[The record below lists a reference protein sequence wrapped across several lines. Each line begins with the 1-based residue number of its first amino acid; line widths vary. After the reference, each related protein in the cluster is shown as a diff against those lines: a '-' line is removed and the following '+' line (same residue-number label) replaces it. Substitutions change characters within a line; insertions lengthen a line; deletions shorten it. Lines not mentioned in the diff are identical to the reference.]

1 MNRRRD
7 TARAGFTLTEMLIAA
22 TLGALLLTAA
32 ASTAGTFSSAVAQLQ
47 TEAVDSYE
55 TVVARMDR
63 DVRYAWMVD
72 VPSRDRLQIVG
83 PDNLVTTYYLL
94 GNSLLVTRPDGST
107 GSILTGLSDVT
118 FEKDT
123 MQRLRSGR
131 DTWATNIVMGRVA
144 APTGVVPVANVL
156 GSTTVTA
163 LSFMAPSNAG
173 ARMVSGVI
181 DRYTEWRPLTL
192 QLPLARTGTGTVT
205 FTLYPAFGPG
215 RAEPRPGA
223 AAIGTWSVN
232 LSGIPAG
239 VVLAAP
245 PLVPRPIYA
254 LPATTVNIAIPE
266 FAVMLETGVAYT
278 ITMQVSAGAQLITTN
293 YASAARTDEMYRT
306 GAGAW
311 TAMGST
317 IPFEVR
323 ANAGCTTT
331 LAFDVTTQVRTTLE
345 SQTGESYVG
354 SACVYSQVLAED
366 PWLGVV
372 AGELPSG

>member
-1 MNRRRD
+1 MKCHRD

-32 ASTAGTFSSAVAQLQ
+32 ASTAGSFSETVAQLQ
-47 TEAVDSYE
+47 TDAVDSYE
-55 TVVARMDR
+55 NVVARMDR
-63 DVRYAWMVD
+63 DVRYAWYVD
-72 VPSRDRLQIVG
+72 VPSRDRLEVVG

-118 FEKDT
+118 FEQDL
-123 MQRLRSGR
+123 MQRLRSDR
-131 DTWATNIVMGRVA
+131 DTWVNNVSMGRVT
-144 APTGVVPVANVL
+144 APALAVPTMNAL
-156 GSTTVTA
+156 GNSTITA
-163 LSFMAPSNAG
+163 LSFMAPSDAG
-173 ARMVSGVI
+173 ARMVSGVS

-192 QLPLARTGTGTVT
+192 EMLLARTGSGTVT
-205 FTLYPAFGPG
+205 FTIYPAFGPG

-223 AAIGTWSVN
+223 AAIGSWTVA

-245 PLVPRPIYA
+245 PAVPRPVYA
-254 LPATTVNIAIPE
+254 VPAATVNIAIPNLGRN
-266 FAVMLETGVAYT
+266 LETGVAYT
-278 ITMQVSAGAQLITTN
+278 LTMQASAGSQIITAN
-293 YASAARTDEMYRT
+293 YASASRTDEMYKT
-306 GAGAW
+306 SVGAW
-311 TAMGST
+311 TALGST
-317 IPFEVR
+317 IAFEVR

-331 LAFDVTTQVRTTLE
+331 FESDVTTQVRTTLE
-345 SQTGESYVG
+345 SQTGEEYVG

-372 AGELPSG
+372 PGELPSN